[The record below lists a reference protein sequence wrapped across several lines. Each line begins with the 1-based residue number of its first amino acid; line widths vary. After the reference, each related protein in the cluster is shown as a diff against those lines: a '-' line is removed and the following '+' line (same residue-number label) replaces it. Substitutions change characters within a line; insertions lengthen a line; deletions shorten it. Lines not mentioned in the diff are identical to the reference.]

1 MIASFDYYNRFEE
14 PIISLR
20 SPDDAFMGFVPNVKN
35 LTISPEFNA
44 VSEMSCDVYQ
54 YNNGSA
60 DVDKD
65 AEAKLLQVYEDIQ
78 VKRQLF
84 VEGIGFFIIND
95 VSEKKDENG
104 EYKSLSLLSC
114 EHELSYK
121 KLTYFNGTYP
131 FWNEASPEESLMG
144 MLLSSLP
151 RWSMGHVDSK
161 VAERYRT
168 FEEPDTTVYSF
179 LMDDVEDSYECL
191 FDFDI
196 INRTINVYDKNSYIR
211 KTSVFLSRKDVIGSL
226 SIDTRSEQVY
236 TALSLYGDGEITY
249 RGINPLGGATVY
261 NFAYYKSWMSEGLQA
276 ALTAW
281 EETVATAETSVAA
294 LRTQLSNRNTELQTI
309 QSNMDSIQEQI
320 TLLEK
325 QLGVNT
331 LSPDMITSLTA
342 QIKQKKS
349 ELSETK
355 KRYDEKYGEIQAI
368 NRQLST
374 IYDACSFSNNFT
386 EEQLAELDAYIYEA
400 SEVDDTFAFT
410 DDMSYEEQEE
420 ILTGLYQKA
429 KSMLAD
435 ISVPTEELSLDT
447 NNFVFQKEFLPYT
460 EQLNTGSIIDV
471 EISDGVCVS
480 YVLLKL
486 DVNYGD
492 KSVKLTLG
500 NKYRTSNAEALWSS
514 WQSNV
519 SKSSTTLAYERSK
532 YGKAVNSGSLDE
544 MNRFMK
550 SSLDLTLNQVK
561 ASDGQS
567 IEISDSGLK
576 GRRLNPETGEADKE
590 QLWMTA
596 NNIVFTDDNWDTVK
610 TAIGRLVM
618 PDGTQGYGVNAEY
631 LMGKWI
637 LGNGMEIS
645 NANGS
650 FTINEDGIQ
659 SSYYDSEI
667 EEVKSAAQQTE
678 ETINNLQIG
687 GRNLARGTSVNYSAP
702 FTNFNG
708 GTNKTVN
715 LGKVYTT
722 GLSVGDVITVHLYYQ
737 YEDIVAASGQEA
749 KVRVQGDG
757 DVTGWAYGAFAKSPY
772 IYPTGSGEHEILYSF
787 TITEDR
793 LKNSYWN
800 VSIRHDYIQSGSVRY
815 KMFKVEKGN
824 KATDWT
830 PAPEDTEGAISGL
843 KETVTTQGTEIS
855 AIQGQISSKIWQQDI
870 TTAVDNLQVGGRN
883 LILGSKT
890 MFSDGEY
897 QGFGYK
903 YISEP
908 MQDQINI
915 GGSYQIAQFNGYG
928 CFSFLAKKD
937 STQPTTI
944 AFGFSGPGGGGT
956 VLLNSDGNSKISVS
970 LTDEWKR
977 HWFIFKLKETE
988 NAPVPDIYIHLYHM
1002 GSQSL
1007 PPGETM
1013 SNSYFCA
1020 PKLESGN
1027 KPTDWT
1033 PAPED
1038 AEGEITSLNTK
1049 YSEIN
1054 QTVDGITATVGTHTT
1069 ELKNL
1074 ETMATQTAEKFSWV
1088 VASGTS
1094 ETDFT
1099 LTDRTADL
1107 VAEQINLKGL
1117 VSFSG
1122 LDKDAQNEINQA
1134 ITTANSAKGQAT
1146 HVQGAIMDW
1155 CMNNDVTYINGGKIY
1170 TGSITASQIAAG
1182 AITSDKINVKD
1193 LSALNAKLGG
1203 WSVTST
1209 AISQSHTAADGK
1221 TYTVNVSN
1229 YSNDNADSRVFHCS
1243 TNGTDT
1249 FAVRR
1254 NGQVNC
1260 SNIIATGGK
1269 VGGWSIASS
1278 SLSKTAT
1285 YNGVDYNVLING
1297 APNSADSG
1305 AIIVRSKGSGETT
1318 WQNKFYVRYSG
1329 FMKAT
1334 DADITG
1340 KITAI
1345 SGKIGGFYIGE
1356 NCIKSTS
1363 LAASSGGTGLYI
1375 FSTPE
1380 AIDLNGDGN
1389 TIKSHMA
1396 VAYNGHWEMCLSTT
1410 GSFHH
1415 RTHTAAASLD
1425 ETASLE

>member
-14 PIISLR
+14 PVISLR
-20 SPDDAFMGFVPNVKN
+20 SPDDTFMGFVPNVKN

-65 AEAKLLQVYEDIQ
+65 TEAKLLQVYMDIQ

-196 INRTINVYDKNSYIR
+196 INRTINVYDKNSYIH

-226 SIDTRSEQVY
+226 SVDTRSEQIY
-236 TALSLYGDGEITY
+236 TALSLYGDSEITY
-249 RGINPLGGATVY
+249 RGINPLGGAAVY
-261 NFAYYKSWMSEGLQA
+261 NFAYYKSWMSEELQA

-281 EETVATAETSVAA
+281 EETVAAAETSVAA
-294 LRTQLSNRNTELQTI
+294 LRTQLSNRNTELQTV
-309 QSNMDSIQEQI
+309 QSNLDSIQEQI

-342 QIKQKKS
+342 QIKQKKA
-349 ELSETK
+349 ELSEMK

-368 NRQLST
+368 TRQLGA

-410 DDMSYEEQEE
+410 DGMSFEEQEE

-429 KSMLAD
+429 KNMLAD

-447 NNFVFQKEFLPYT
+447 NNFIFQKEFLPYT

-500 NKYRTSNAEALWSS
+500 NKYRTSNAEALWSG

-519 SKSSTTLAYERSK
+519 SKSSTTLTYERSK

-637 LGNGMEIS
+637 LGNGMVIS

-659 SSYYDSEI
+659 SSYYDSEL
-667 EEVKSAAQQTE
+667 EDVKSATQQTE
-678 ETINNLQIG
+678 E
-687 GRNLARGTSVNYSAP
+687 
-702 FTNFNG
+702 
-708 GTNKTVN
+708 
-715 LGKVYTT
+715 
-722 GLSVGDVITVHLYYQ
+722 
-737 YEDIVAASGQEA
+737 
-749 KVRVQGDG
+749 
-757 DVTGWAYGAFAKSPY
+757 
-772 IYPTGSGEHEILYSF
+772 
-787 TITEDR
+787 
-793 LKNSYWN
+793 
-800 VSIRHDYIQSGSVRY
+800 
-815 KMFKVEKGN
+815 KM
-824 KATDWT
+824 
-830 PAPEDTEGAISGL
+830 
-843 KETVTTQGTEIS
+843 KETVAGVKTEYYLSASPAELTGGEWSAVAPDWVNGKYMWTRTVTLKGDGTETVSEPVCISGAAGSSGEDATLLRIDSSRGTVFKNSQVATVLSVIIYHGSHRITDNTELRQVFGNGAHIDWKWQRMGEAGFGSIS
-855 AIQGQISSKIWQQDI
+855 ADDARIG
-870 TTAVDNLQVGGRN
+870 AGGFTFT
-883 LILGSKT
+883 LS
-890 MFSDGEY
+890 
-897 QGFGYK
+897 
-903 YISEP
+903 
-908 MQDQINI
+908 
-915 GGSYQIAQFNGYG
+915 
-928 CFSFLAKKD
+928 
-937 STQPTTI
+937 
-944 AFGFSGPGGGGT
+944 
-956 VLLNSDGNSKISVS
+956 
-970 LTDEWKR
+970 
-977 HWFIFKLKETE
+977 
-988 NAPVPDIYIHLYHM
+988 
-1002 GSQSL
+1002 
-1007 PPGETM
+1007 
-1013 SNSYFCA
+1013 
-1020 PKLESGN
+1020 
-1027 KPTDWT
+1027 
-1033 PAPED
+1033 PED
-1038 AEGEITSLNTK
+1038 VNTK
-1049 YSEIN
+1049 V
-1054 QTVDGITATVGTHTT
+1054 TF
-1069 ELKNL
+1069 
-1074 ETMATQTAEKFSWV
+1074 MAQ
-1088 VASGTS
+1088 
-1094 ETDFT
+1094 
-1099 LTDRTADL
+1099 LT
-1107 VAEQINLKGL
+1107 I
-1117 VSFSG
+1117 
-1122 LDKDAQNEINQA
+1122 
-1134 ITTANSAKGQAT
+1134 
-1146 HVQGAIMDW
+1146 
-1155 CMNNDVTYINGGKIY
+1155 
-1170 TGSITASQIAAG
+1170 
-1182 AITSDKINVKD
+1182 
-1193 LSALNAKLGG
+1193 
-1203 WSVTST
+1203 
-1209 AISQSHTAADGK
+1209 
-1221 TYTVNVSN
+1221 
-1229 YSNDNADSRVFHCS
+1229 
-1243 TNGTDT
+1243 
-1249 FAVRR
+1249 
-1254 NGQVNC
+1254 
-1260 SNIIATGGK
+1260 
-1269 VGGWSIASS
+1269 
-1278 SLSKTAT
+1278 
-1285 YNGVDYNVLING
+1285 
-1297 APNSADSG
+1297 
-1305 AIIVRSKGSGETT
+1305 
-1318 WQNKFYVRYSG
+1318 
-1329 FMKAT
+1329 
-1334 DADITG
+1334 
-1340 KITAI
+1340 
-1345 SGKIGGFYIGE
+1345 
-1356 NCIKSTS
+1356 
-1363 LAASSGGTGLYI
+1363 
-1375 FSTPE
+1375 
-1380 AIDLNGDGN
+1380 
-1389 TIKSHMA
+1389 
-1396 VAYNGHWEMCLSTT
+1396 
-1410 GSFHH
+1410 
-1415 RTHTAAASLD
+1415 
-1425 ETASLE
+1425 